1 MNGMENSNLLLEH
14 MHASKFLLALSWL
27 HTFFPTLL
35 VQCTRKGALS
45 TFFTHLFEPP
55 EEIAVIGAGCSVAS
69 EAVAEIVDYYN
80 LTMVE
85 TKVIAYQYVCIP
97 IYQ

>member
-1 MNGMENSNLLLEH
+1 M
-14 MHASKFLLALSWL
+14 
-27 HTFFPTLL
+27 
-35 VQCTRKGALS
+35 QCTRKGALT

-85 TKVIAYQYVCIP
+85 MKLFVTSYQYVCILIVQQKQCLSP
-97 IYQ
+97 LSL